1 MSALFM
7 DAIGCRTM
15 PLEALVDGELSG
27 AERLRVTRHL
37 SICSSCAA
45 TVNDLEQLGGLL
57 RGACVTDQPAEL
69 AGLASGVISRVRA
82 ERAQSW
88 RAVFERAVDGWHW
101 FLVGGGSL
109 TAACLSILFLSA
121 MLQLGPAPERSDSLA
136 SLLQNR
142 DWRVLDAPGG
152 QLYVWAVPIR
162 DTQPAERAIIG
173 ELAGALSNAG
183 KSINLSTMSPD
194 ERLYAE
200 SLVDQL
206 KKLQN
211 EPPKLGFRN
220 VAYRLQL
227 NTTINVPSKGI

>member
-1 MSALFM
+1 MSTLFM
-7 DAIGCRTM
+7 DATACGTM

-37 SICSSCAA
+37 SICSSCASA
-45 TVNDLEQLGGLL
+45 VSDLEQIGGML
-57 RGACVTDQPAEL
+57 REACVADHPQEM

-88 RAVFERAVDGWHW
+88 RAVVERAVDGWHW

-109 TAACLSILFLSA
+109 AAACLSIVFLSA

-162 DTQPAERAIIG
+162 DTEPAERAIIG
-173 ELAGALSNAG
+173 ELAEALSGAG
-183 KSINLSTMSPD
+183 QSINLSTMSPR

-211 EPPKLGFRN
+211 DPPKSGFRN